1 MVEDILSVLFVKKI
15 YGLINRKVRE
25 AMNLEEAYKE
35 QEEVRKSYENEKGEL
50 LGYIGHPCCNCQRIR
65 VEIYDNG
72 NLICE
77 KCGTDQKTKK
87 LYENEFGSW
96 NEFDNI

>member
-1 MVEDILSVLFVKKI
+1 
-15 YGLINRKVRE
+15 
-25 AMNLEEAYKE
+25 MNLEEVYKE
-35 QEEVRKSYENEKGEL
+35 QEEIRKSYETKKGEL
-50 LGYIGHPCCNCQRIR
+50 VGYVRPSCCKCGRVR
-65 VEIYDNG
+65 VEMYDNG

-77 KCGTDQKTKK
+77 RCGTDQKTKK

>member
-1 MVEDILSVLFVKKI
+1 
-15 YGLINRKVRE
+15 
-25 AMNLEEAYKE
+25 MNLEEVYKE
-35 QEEVRKSYENEKGEL
+35 QEEIRKYYETEKGDL
-50 LGYIGHPCCNCQRIR
+50 VGYVRPSCCKCGRVR
-65 VEIYDNG
+65 VEMYDNG

>member
-1 MVEDILSVLFVKKI
+1 
-15 YGLINRKVRE
+15 
-25 AMNLEEAYKE
+25 MNLEETYKE
-35 QEEVRKSYENEKGEL
+35 QEEIRKSYEIEKGEL
-50 LGYIGHPCCNCQRIR
+50 LGYIGHPCCNCKRIR

-77 KCGTDQKTKK
+77 KCGTDQKTKQI
-87 LYENEFGSW
+87 YENEFGSW